1 MRAAAPLARIVFF
14 INFRRLDCV
23 RLYSAERYIFC
34 KLADSFN
41 AKARKAKIAHSFFA
55 FFCFGFNRLRYE
67 IDLNIKQKF
76 RRKFFAKLMNDNETL
91 ETASAQNLEF
101 NTPEAAL
108 VPTAEEFSVLDTS
121 EKLGYKLADRMNRG
135 AWKNLWTFCQRHIG
149 SLWIYLATY
158 NLMNVYGLENVEK
171 TAVEKPL
178 LLVANHRS
186 FFDMY
191 TVSSVLFRQTTRPMK
206 LYFPVRAK
214 FFYDSPVGWFV
225 NFVMGWFS
233 MFPPFFR
240 EDRQARKREFD
251 KFSMRRL
258 VDICS
263 RGEAHVIGFHPEGA
277 RNLSGDEYSFLPAQ
291 TGVGKIIMA
300 SRPQVVP
307 VFVAG
312 LGNDLPKQILGNWT
326 GGEKIRI
333 HFGAPIDLSEFYK
346 KSDRLRTHKEIADFL
361 MEKIKELAEQ
371 DKTMRQNRLR

>member
-1 MRAAAPLARIVFF
+1 MNENKIVEPV
-14 INFRRLDCV
+14 N
-23 RLYSAERYIFC
+23 
-34 KLADSFN
+34 
-41 AKARKAKIAHSFFA
+41 ARKI
-55 FFCFGFNRLRYE
+55 E
-67 IDLNIKQKF
+67 I
-76 RRKFFAKLMNDNETL
+76 RETGD
-91 ETASAQNLEF
+91 S
-101 NTPEAAL
+101 L
-108 VPTAEEFSVLDTS
+108 VPTAEELSVLDFS
-121 EKLGYKLADRMNRG
+121 EKIGFKLADRMNRG

-158 NLMNVYGLENVEK
+158 NLMNVYGLENFEDTDVG
-171 TAVEKPL
+171 KPL

-191 TVSSVLFRQTTRPMK
+191 TVSSVLFRRTKRPMK

-225 NFVMGWFS
+225 NLVMGWFS

-240 EDRQARKREFD
+240 EDREVKKREFD

-258 VDICS
+258 IDICS
-263 RGEAHVIGFHPEGA
+263 TGEAHVIGFHPEGK
-277 RNLSGDEYSFLPAQ
+277 RNLEGGEYDFLPAQ

-307 VFVAG
+307 VFIAG
-312 LGNDLPKQILGNWT
+312 LGNDLPKQILGNWR

-333 HFGAPIDLSEFYK
+333 HFGETIDLTEFYE

-361 MEKIKELAEQ
+361 MEKIKLLAE
-371 DKTMRQNRLR
+371 DDRRNRSDLGENEAAKEIVNS